1 MPGSSLLV
9 IALDLLRTALSLLV
23 GYLVGSLPVS
33 AWVVRAA
40 GVEGTRQSEGHS
52 GPTNVWRLAGPGWGV
67 LALTG
72 DLAKGVLPVAI
83 GIVTF
88 TWWTGWVAGVGVLI
102 GAGWPAVGR
111 LAGGRGVATFAG
123 VALALAPLAGAVS
136 LMLTLPVAVAA
147 RLLGRAGASRPS
159 PPGSARS
166 RCCSSPSNATS
177 RGCWASG
184 CCT

>member
-33 AWVVRAA
+33 AWVGRAA
-40 GVEGTRQSEGHS
+40 GVDVTRQGEGHS
-52 GPTNVWRLAGPGWGV
+52 GPASVWRLAGPGWGI

-88 TWWTGWVAGVGVLI
+88 TWWTGWVAGVGVLA
-102 GAGWPAVGR
+102 GAAWPASGR
-111 LAGGRGVATFAG
+111 LASGRGIATLAG
-123 VALALAPLAGAVS
+123 IAIALAPLAGAVS
-136 LMLTLPVAVAA
+136 LTLTLPVAVAA
-147 RLLGRAGASRPS
+147 RLLGRSGLVAAIAAGLASFP
-159 PPGSARS
+159 
-166 RCCSSPSNATS
+166 CCSSPSTVTS
-177 RGCWASG
+177 RGWWASG
-184 CCT
+184 CST